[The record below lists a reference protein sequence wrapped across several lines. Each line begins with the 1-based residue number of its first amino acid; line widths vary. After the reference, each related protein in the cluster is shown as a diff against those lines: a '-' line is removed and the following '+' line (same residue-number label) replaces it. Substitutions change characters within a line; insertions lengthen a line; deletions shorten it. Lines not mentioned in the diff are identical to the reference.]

1 MCDIKEQNDK
11 PERNGYR
18 KKCRKILFLVA
29 AIAVGLLLYNYKKAH
44 TVPKEIY
51 VENYPEIYAE
61 ELRIIFGE
69 DCEIGE
75 KETFY
80 EEGYICGCGDYLPN
94 VQYDTWEVTY
104 HDRSG
109 ETFTQ
114 TIDNRESL
122 ESLQCSWLE
131 SHLEQYYEK
140 KYLIDYFD
148 EGTFEELTRK
158 TYCHVDIGFSGSGTS
173 DKKEE
178 LDRIE
183 AGYWRYQKQLLETY
197 ADRDT
202 MLRLSELNCEEIYNH
217 YPLKT
222 SFRLSIDDGE
232 LSGEEKAV
240 HEKAVLDRVLEM
252 IQAIQSET
260 DGTCNLVVNVASA
273 DGDEDLYDGTHI
285 WLYRVLQGKQFVP
298 EKETYGAYSFAHAYA
313 YEGIYW

>member
-1 MCDIKEQNDK
+1 MCDVKEQNNK
-11 PERNGYR
+11 PERNGCR
-18 KKCRKILFLVA
+18 KKYRKILFLVPVIA
-29 AIAVGLLLYNYKKAH
+29 AGFLLYNYKKAH
-44 TVPKEIY
+44 TVPEEIY
-51 VENYPEIYAE
+51 VEDYPEIYAE

-80 EEGYICGCGDYLPN
+80 EEGYICGCGDFLPN

-122 ESLQCSWLE
+122 ESLQCSWLK

-148 EGTFEELTRK
+148 DEELTRK
-158 TYCHVDIGFSGSGTS
+158 TYCHVYIGFSGSSTS

-178 LDRIE
+178 HDRIE
-183 AGYWRYQKQLLETY
+183 AGNRRYKKQLLETY
-197 ADRDT
+197 ADRNT

-217 YPLKT
+217 YPLT
-222 SFRLSIDDGE
+222 ARFRLSIDDGE

-240 HEKAVLDRVLEM
+240 HEKAVLDSAFEM

-260 DGTCNLVVNVASA
+260 DGTCNLVVNVVSA
-273 DGDEDLYDGTHI
+273 DGDEDLYDGTPG
-285 WLYRVLQGKQFVP
+285 WLYYVLQGKQFVP
-298 EKETYGAYSFAHAYA
+298 DTYDAYSFAHAYA